1 MEKIK
6 IGTIT
11 AAQGL
16 RGEARL
22 FHDSGDEEAL
32 GRLTTLFLRKGAD
45 ETAYPI
51 EWMRMHK
58 RTPIIKLK
66 GIEDR
71 DSAEA
76 LIGSEARALLCES
89 RPDEEDAWLVSELVG
104 LEVFCD
110 ETGSAPLGRISALI
124 DNPAH
129 DILEIKTEGGVRLLP
144 LVDVFVSEV
153 DTVRGRIIIAPPVGW
168 LDQ

>member
-16 RGEARL
+16 RGETRL
-22 FHDSGDEEAL
+22 FHDSGDEGAL
-32 GRLTTLFLRKGAD
+32 KRLTTLFLRKGAD

-51 EWMRMHK
+51 EWMRMSK
-58 RTPIIKLK
+58 RTPIIKLE

-76 LIGSEARALLCES
+76 LIGSEVRVLLSES
-89 RPDEEDAWLVSELVG
+89 QPDEEDVWLVTELVG
-104 LEVFCD
+104 LEVFTG
-110 ETGSAPLGRISALI
+110 EEGSAALGRVSALI

-129 DILEIKTEGGVRLLP
+129 DILEITTEGGVRLLP
-144 LVDVFVSEV
+144 LVDVFVPEV
-153 DTVRGRIIIAPPVGW
+153 DTAKGRIVIAPPAGW
-168 LDQ
+168 FDN